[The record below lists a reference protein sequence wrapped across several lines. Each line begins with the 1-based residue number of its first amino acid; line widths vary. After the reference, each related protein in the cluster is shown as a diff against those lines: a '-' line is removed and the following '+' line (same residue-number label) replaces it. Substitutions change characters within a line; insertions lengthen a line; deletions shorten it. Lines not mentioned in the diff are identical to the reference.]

1 MSTVTPPPPPTAPLA
16 TNGLVNAAALVLK
29 APPLV
34 LQSMHLGQALQ
45 ATITAQPAPTQI
57 QVQTLLGAMTLQ
69 TGMNLPRGAV
79 LTLELTSQSPPTFQ
93 ISTLN
98 GKPVAQGQIQP
109 QGHIQTQGQGN
120 ITQATAPVPSQPLAP
135 GQTISAT
142 LLRPAAAAPPPAS
155 TSAPSQA
162 GSPTQAAPPSAPQS
176 TAPAAPNQSTVQAT
190 PPGAAQPTTGAAA
203 GAARAGITPSAPTA
217 PTASTPLTTSPAVTG
232 TLTPGT
238 STQATTLPTGTRFSA
253 TVQRIEAPNA
263 SVATPTPN
271 AGAKSLALGQVMT
284 GNVTGRTTGGQP
296 IAQTPAATFALGS
309 PGATADVG
317 EGTKITFRLDSQL
330 SPATTPGAALRAP
343 GTTHDLI
350 NAKSWDSLGDALK
363 ALVGADPGRLTH
375 LAQTALPQP
384 GGKMS
389 AQMLFFLSA
398 LKGGDVKGLFG
409 DSAMR
414 VIDKERPGL
423 LSRLSTD
430 FQTMAR
436 LADEPQQGDWRLAL
450 IPLWTGEHLE
460 QLRFFW
466 RKNEAEE
473 GEEAADDTRFVFDL
487 EFSQLGH
494 MQIDGLVKAKR
505 KHLDLI
511 IRTDEPL
518 PPEMRTGIAE
528 IFEDARDTLGMGG
541 QVAFQAAPGNF
552 VTVPSTE
559 PSQMT
564 AHASSGLMA

>member
-1 MSTVTPPPPPTAPLA
+1 MSTVTPPPPPTQPLA

-34 LQSMHLGQALQ
+34 LQTLHLGQALQ

-57 QVQTLLGAMTLQ
+57 QVQTLLGTMTLQ
-69 TGMNLPRGAV
+69 TSMNLPRGAV
-79 LTLELTSQSPPTFQ
+79 LTLEFTNQNPPTFQ

-98 GKPVAQGQIQP
+98 GKPVAQGQ
-109 QGHIQTQGQGN
+109 GN
-120 ITQATAPVPSQPLAP
+120 ITQAAAPVQAQPLAP

-142 LLRPAAAAPPPAS
+142 LLRPATGATP
-155 TSAPSQA
+155 PSQA
-162 GSPTQAAPPSAPQS
+162 ATPPTQAAPPSAPQS
-176 TAPAAPNQSTVQAT
+176 TVPVTSPKAT
-190 PPGAAQPTTGAAA
+190 PPGAAQPNTGATA
-203 GAARAGITPSAPTA
+203 GATRAGATPSAPATSPPL
-217 PTASTPLTTSPAVTG
+217 PTASTASPSAKS

-253 TVQRIEAPNA
+253 TVQRIEVPNA
-263 SVATPTPN
+263 SVTTSAPN

-296 IAQTPAATFALGS
+296 IVQTPAATFALGS

-330 SPATTPGAALRAP
+330 SPVTAPGTALRVP

-350 NAKSWDSLGDALK
+350 NAKTWDGLGDALK
-363 ALVGADPGRLTH
+363 ALIGTDPGRLTH

-398 LKGGDVKGLFG
+398 LKGGDIKGLLG
-409 DSAMR
+409 DSAMH

-487 EFSQLGH
+487 DFSQLGH

-511 IRTDEPL
+511 IRTDQPL
-518 PPEMRTGIAE
+518 PPEMRAGIAE
-528 IFEDARDTLGMGG
+528 IFEDARDTIGLGG

-552 VTVPSTE
+552 VTVPSTD
-559 PSQMT
+559 PNQVT
-564 AHASSGLMA
+564 TPAPSGLMA

>member
-1 MSTVTPPPPPTAPLA
+1 MSTVTPPPPPTQPLA

-34 LQSMHLGQALQ
+34 LQTLHLGQALQ

-57 QVQTLLGAMTLQ
+57 QVQTLLGTMTLQ
-69 TGMNLPRGAV
+69 TSMNLPRGAV
-79 LTLELTSQSPPTFQ
+79 LTLEFTNQNPPTFQ

-98 GKPVAQGQIQP
+98 GKPVAQGQ
-109 QGHIQTQGQGN
+109 GN
-120 ITQATAPVPSQPLAP
+120 ITQAAAPVQAQPLAP

-142 LLRPAAAAPPPAS
+142 LLRPAAGATP
-155 TSAPSQA
+155 PSQA
-162 GSPTQAAPPSAPQS
+162 ATPPTQAAPPSAPQS
-176 TAPAAPNQSTVQAT
+176 TAPVTSPKAT
-190 PPGAAQPTTGAAA
+190 PPGAAQPNTGATA
-203 GAARAGITPSAPTA
+203 GATRAGATPSTPATSTPL
-217 PTASTPLTTSPAVTG
+217 PTASTASPSAKS

-238 STQATTLPTGTRFSA
+238 ATQATTLPTGTRFSA
-253 TVQRIEAPNA
+253 TVQRIEVPNA
-263 SVATPTPN
+263 SVTTSAPN

-296 IAQTPAATFALGS
+296 IVQTPAATFALGS

-330 SPATTPGAALRAP
+330 SPVTAPGTALRVP

-350 NAKSWDSLGDALK
+350 NAKTWDGLGDALK
-363 ALVGADPGRLTH
+363 ALIGADPGRLTH

-398 LKGGDVKGLFG
+398 LKGGDIKGLLG

-466 RKNEAEE
+466 RKNESEE
-473 GEEAADDTRFVFDL
+473 DEEAADDTRFVFDL
-487 EFSQLGH
+487 DFSQLGH

-511 IRTDEPL
+511 IRTDQPL
-518 PPEMRTGIAE
+518 PPEMRAGIAE
-528 IFEDARDTLGMGG
+528 IFEDARDTIGLGG

-552 VTVPSTE
+552 VTVPSTD
-559 PSQMT
+559 PNQMT
-564 AHASSGLMA
+564 TPAPSGLMA

>member
-1 MSTVTPPPPPTAPLA
+1 M
-16 TNGLVNAAALVLK
+16 
-29 APPLV
+29 
-34 LQSMHLGQALQ
+34 
-45 ATITAQPAPTQI
+45 
-57 QVQTLLGAMTLQ
+57 
-69 TGMNLPRGAV
+69 
-79 LTLELTSQSPPTFQ
+79 
-93 ISTLN
+93 
-98 GKPVAQGQIQP
+98 
-109 QGHIQTQGQGN
+109 
-120 ITQATAPVPSQPLAP
+120 
-135 GQTISAT
+135 
-142 LLRPAAAAPPPAS
+142 
-155 TSAPSQA
+155 
-162 GSPTQAAPPSAPQS
+162 QAAPTPSAAQA
-176 TAPAAPNQSTVQAT
+176 TPNQSAPQAT
-190 PPGAAQPTTGAAA
+190 PPGAAQVTTGPAA
-203 GAARAGITPSAPTA
+203 GAARAGVTPSVPTA
-217 PTASTPLTTSPAVTG
+217 PTASPTAPSA
-232 TLTPGT
+232 LTPGT
-238 STQATTLPTGTRFSA
+238 TTQATTLPTGTRFSA
-253 TVQRIEAPNA
+253 TVQRIEVPNA
-263 SVATPTPN
+263 SVTTPTPN

-296 IAQTPAATFALGS
+296 IVQTPAATFALGS
-309 PGATADVG
+309 PGATANLG
-317 EGTKITFRLDSQL
+317 EGTKIAFRLDSQL
-330 SPATTPGAALRAP
+330 SPATAPGTTLRAP

-350 NAKSWDSLGDALK
+350 NAKSWDNLGDALK
-363 ALVGADPGRLTH
+363 TLVGADPGRLTH

-384 GGKMS
+384 GGKMT

-473 GEEAADDTRFVFDL
+473 GEESADDTRFVFDL

-505 KHLDLI
+505 NHLDLI
-511 IRTDEPL
+511 IRTDQPL
-518 PPEMRTGIAE
+518 PPEMRAGIAE
-528 IFEDARDTLGMGG
+528 IFEDARDTLGLGG

-552 VTVPSTE
+552 VTVPSTD

-564 AHASSGLMA
+564 APASSGLMA

>member
-1 MSTVTPPPPPTAPLA
+1 
-16 TNGLVNAAALVLK
+16 
-29 APPLV
+29 
-34 LQSMHLGQALQ
+34 
-45 ATITAQPAPTQI
+45 
-57 QVQTLLGAMTLQ
+57 
-69 TGMNLPRGAV
+69 
-79 LTLELTSQSPPTFQ
+79 
-93 ISTLN
+93 
-98 GKPVAQGQIQP
+98 
-109 QGHIQTQGQGN
+109 
-120 ITQATAPVPSQPLAP
+120 
-135 GQTISAT
+135 
-142 LLRPAAAAPPPAS
+142 
-155 TSAPSQA
+155 
-162 GSPTQAAPPSAPQS
+162 
-176 TAPAAPNQSTVQAT
+176 
-190 PPGAAQPTTGAAA
+190 
-203 GAARAGITPSAPTA
+203 
-217 PTASTPLTTSPAVTG
+217 
-232 TLTPGT
+232 
-238 STQATTLPTGTRFSA
+238 
-253 TVQRIEAPNA
+253 
-263 SVATPTPN
+263 
-271 AGAKSLALGQVMT
+271 MT

-296 IAQTPAATFALGS
+296 IVQTPAATFALGS

-330 SPATTPGAALRAP
+330 SPVTAPGTALRVP

-350 NAKSWDSLGDALK
+350 NAKTWDGLGDALK
-363 ALVGADPGRLTH
+363 ALIGTDPGRLTH

-398 LKGGDVKGLFG
+398 LKGGDIKGLLG
-409 DSAMR
+409 DSAMH

-487 EFSQLGH
+487 DFSQLGH

-511 IRTDEPL
+511 IRTDQPL
-518 PPEMRTGIAE
+518 PPEMRAGIAE
-528 IFEDARDTLGMGG
+528 IFEDARDTIGLGG

-552 VTVPSTE
+552 VTVPSTD
-559 PSQMT
+559 PNQVT
-564 AHASSGLMA
+564 TPAPSGLMA